1 MMSLEKHKKQ
11 KKGEKEAERKRSLE
25 EFLEAVG
32 KLDLLDIF
40 MDKNIQLNEALNITN
55 SDLSKMGVSFLKRKG
70 WKDGTKLRRG
80 TYFVNMTLKKSRAR
94 KRTINKCP
102 LLKHIFRS

>member
-1 MMSLEKHKKQ
+1 M
-11 KKGEKEAERKRSLE
+11 
-25 EFLEAVG
+25 EAVG

-80 TYFVNMTLKKSRAR
+80 TYFVNMTLKKIEG
-94 KRTINKCP
+94 KQQLTNVP
-102 LLKHIFRS
+102 F